1 MCTLSWLPTHDGFRL
16 YFNRDERRTRARGRP
31 PRISV
36 PEAGGFLGPVDGDF
50 GGTWIGVN
58 RFGLAGA
65 ILNRYEDTPV
75 GAPPGRVSRGLLLRN
90 LLLESRSTAEMVRRT
105 RRARL
110 HDYLPFT
117 IAAVMP
123 GQAVNLIDWNGRS
136 LELTRTRRPGLLRTS
151 SGADQGA
158 ADGARRLAYRQLA
171 GDHLE
176 PTPALLRRLHRSHLP
191 SRGPLSACMHRPE
204 AKTQSF
210 TELEVGL
217 RYATM
222 WYAAGSPCRARLIR
236 AGRITLHSRP

>member
-1 MCTLSWLPTHDGFRL
+1 MCTLSWIPTRQGFRL
-16 YFNRDERRTRARGRP
+16 FFNRDERRTRARGRP
-31 PRISV
+31 PRINATPV
-36 PEAGGFLGPVDGDF
+36 GEFLGPVDGDF
-50 GGTWIGVN
+50 GGTWIGVS

-75 GAPPGRVSRGLLLRN
+75 GAGPGRVSRGLLLRH
-90 LLLESRSTAEMVRRT
+90 LLLNSLSTADLVRRT

-110 HDYLPFT
+110 TDYLPFT
-117 IAAVMP
+117 IAAVEP
-123 GQAVNLIDWNGRS
+123 GRAVTLIDWNGRA
-136 LELTRTRRPGLLRTS
+136 LTVSRTRRAGVLRTS
-151 SGADQGA
+151 SGADQDA

-171 GDHLE
+171 GSHLK
-176 PTPALLRRLHRSHLP
+176 PTPALLRRLHQSHLP
-191 SRGPLSACMHRPE
+191 RRGALSACMHRPE

-217 RYATM
+217 RYAAM